1 MGSGREVDEA
11 TRREVEASYQ
21 NASTQIRLF
30 GAEAMGRKYVG
41 IRLARIDV
49 NSALDYSDLQRI
61 LGRVSDLRTWYPA
74 WRDEAISA
82 ERAGDRLASEGA
94 TVSAGQM
101 YLRAALCFHW
111 GQLYLTRLGS
121 RERQEGRDE
130 RVRLYAKALPY
141 LQREITPLQIPYR
154 GATLPAYLHSA
165 VRPVGEGPP
174 PCVIMVDGADS
185 VKEEY
190 HNWAGDFAD
199 RGIAALAF
207 DGPGQGEMVGILP
220 MHPERWEEPVG
231 AVIDHLEQLGSVDAT
246 RIGIWGSSLG
256 GFLAARAAAFEPRL
270 KAAISLGGFRD
281 RRDFRV
287 APLQNQIGVMEDLML
302 HSLKETREYVAAN
315 IRLEGACERIACP
328 FLVIHGARDELV
340 TVDEA
345 QQMAREAPRGEFVNF
360 EEGVHTCTNLNWELV
375 PLMCDW
381 MASKLAEQGR
391 PGSRPSRRA
400 AHEPLDRLEQ
410 N

>member
-1 MGSGREVDEA
+1 MDPGWEVDEA
-11 TRREVEASYQ
+11 TRREVEAYYQ
-21 NASTQIRLF
+21 HVSTQIRLF

-41 IRLARIDV
+41 VRLARIEV
-49 NSALDYSDLQRI
+49 NSPLDSSDLQRI
-61 LGRVSDLRTWYPA
+61 LGRVADFRSWYPA
-74 WRDEAISA
+74 WRDEGVTA
-82 ERAGDRLASEGA
+82 ERNGDRLAAEGA
-94 TVSAGQM
+94 RVSAGRM

-121 RERQEGRDE
+121 PERQEGRDE

-141 LQREITPLQIPYR
+141 LRRDVTPLRIPYR
-154 GATLPAYLHSA
+154 GTELPAYLH
-165 VRPVGEGPP
+165 RPVGADGHAPP
-174 PCVIMVDGADS
+174 PCVIMIDGADS

-199 RGIAALAF
+199 RGIAALTF

-231 AVIDHLEQLGSVDAT
+231 AVIDHLEELGWVDPA
-246 RIGIWGSSLG
+246 RIGVWGSSLG
-256 GFLAARAAAFEPRL
+256 GFLAARAAAFEPRV
-270 KAAISLGGFRD
+270 KAATSLGGFRD

-287 APLQNQIGVMEDLML
+287 APLQNQIGVMEDLLL
-302 HSLKETREYVAAN
+302 HSLEETRAYVAAN
-315 IRLEGACERIACP
+315 ISLEGACERIACP

-345 QQMAREAPRGEFVNF
+345 AQMAREAPLGELVNF
-360 EEGVHTCTNLNWELV
+360 VDGVHTCTNLNWELV

-381 MASKLAEQGR
+381 MASRLT
-391 PGSRPSRRA
+391 A
-400 AHEPLDRLEQ
+400 AV
-410 N
+410 